1 MVLVLPL
8 APFGLV
14 IIGLV
19 IIGFVIWLFVEQ
31 TTISV

>member
-14 IIGLV
+14 IIG
-19 IIGFVIWLFVEQ
+19 FVIWLFVEQ
-31 TTISV
+31 PTISV